1 MVIKKPTVVFIA
13 LLAYLNSKAR
23 MFYKDLIL
31 MSLSDGVYI
40 LSVGLALGFVISG
53 CFSLLGYVVY
63 FLLKIID
70 NSTK

>member
-1 MVIKKPTVVFIA
+1 MT
-13 LLAYLNSKAR
+13 
-23 MFYKDLIL
+23 
-31 MSLSDGVYI
+31 LSDGVYI